1 MCPSFMIYSLYGKAV
16 KLPLLASDFRTG
28 SDERMRG
35 HGWDCL
41 DSGNE
46 CIGCTCCRNATSQQK
61 HLHVNDI
68 NERIIRPH
76 VGRVTR

>member
-35 HGWDCL
+35 HGWDL
-41 DSGNE
+41 
-46 CIGCTCCRNATSQQK
+46 
-61 HLHVNDI
+61 L
-68 NERIIRPH
+68 
-76 VGRVTR
+76 GRWK